1 MSDVACQM
9 HGVNFQINQ
18 TKKSL
23 IFREIGIFG
32 LLKEKNPAAFDSS
45 GIKMWLATITFSLF
59 E

>member
-23 IFREIGIFG
+23 IFREIVLIGF
-32 LLKEKNPAAFDSS
+32 LKEKNPAAFDSN
-45 GIKMWLATITFSLF
+45 GIKKRSSSIG
-59 E
+59 